1 MSNKIRLG
9 ILGGGGDSLIGVVH
23 RIASNMF
30 DRYQLVGG
38 CFNPNIEDNN
48 SFAERIGIPL
58 NRVYASF
65 DILIEEELKLD
76 YSDVLFRPKRSTL
89 TSRKEVDLNR
99 TYKFKYS
106 KNEWSGVPIMAS
118 NMDGVG
124 ELGVAEKLSEF
135 NMITCLTKQHDVKK
149 LNQYKNLKSI
159 YKNIALSIGIKKE
172 DFDNLDKVLKEF
184 NFIRFICVDVANGY
198 SERFSSFIKSVREK
212 YPTKTI
218 IAGNV
223 VTADMTQELVLS
235 GADIV
240 KVGIGPGSVCTT
252 RIQTGVG
259 YPQLSAVMECADAA
273 HGLGAHIIA
282 DGGCT
287 CPGDV
292 AKAFGAG
299 ADFTMLGGM
308 LAGHDEGKGK
318 LIKEKGK
325 KFIEF
330 YGSSSLIANKKH
342 YGGLSDYRSS
352 EGRIVRVKYRGK
364 IKNTILDILGGI
376 RSSCTY
382 VGAPSLKQLSKC
394 TTFVRVTNQFNKTF
408 VE

>member
-1 MSNKIRLG
+1 MR
-9 ILGGGGDSLIGVVH
+9 
-23 RIASNMF
+23 
-30 DRYQLVGG
+30 
-38 CFNPNIEDNN
+38 
-48 SFAERIGIPL
+48 
-58 NRVYASF
+58 
-65 DILIEEELKLD
+65 IEEDLKLD

-89 TSRKEVDLNR
+89 SSRKEVNLMR
-99 TYKFKYS
+99 TYRFRYS
-106 KNEWSGVPIMAS
+106 KNEWSGVPIMAA

-124 ELGVAEKLSEF
+124 ELGVAEKLSKF
-135 NMITCLTKQHDVKK
+135 GMITSLTKQHDIKK
-149 LNQYKNLKSI
+149 INQYKKIKKI
-159 YKNIALSIGIKKE
+159 YQNIALSIGIKKE

-184 NFIRFICVDVANGY
+184 SFFEFICIDVANGY
-198 SERFSSFIKSVREK
+198 SERFSSFIKSVRDK

-223 VTADMTQELVLS
+223 VTADMAQELVLS

-292 AKAFGAG
+292 SKAFGAG
-299 ADFTMLGGM
+299 ADFVMLGGM

-318 LIKEKGK
+318 LIKANGK
-325 KFIEF
+325 KYVEF
-330 YGSSSLIANKKH
+330 YGSSSLVANKKH

-352 EGRIVRVKYRGK
+352 EGRTVRVKYRGK
-364 IKNTILDILGGI
+364 INDTISNILGGI

-382 VGAPSLKQLSKC
+382 VGAQSLKQLSKC
-394 TTFVRVTNQFNKTF
+394 TTFVRVTNQFNRTF
-408 VE
+408 VD

>member
-1 MSNKIRLG
+1 MR
-9 ILGGGGDSLIGVVH
+9 
-23 RIASNMF
+23 
-30 DRYQLVGG
+30 
-38 CFNPNIEDNN
+38 
-48 SFAERIGIPL
+48 
-58 NRVYASF
+58 
-65 DILIEEELKLD
+65 IEEEIKLD

-89 TSRKEVDLNR
+89 KSRKDVDLNR
-99 TYKFKYS
+99 KYTFKHS
-106 KNEWSGVPIMAS
+106 RSSWKGIPIIAS

-124 ELGVAEKLSEF
+124 EIDVAKKLTSHKL
-135 NMITCLTKQHDVKK
+135 MTALTKQHDI
-149 LNQYKNLKSI
+149 NQIGTI
-159 YKNIALSIGIKKE
+159 YKKNIFFDSIALSCGTSKESYNRLNSILKKYPK
-172 DFDNLDKVLKEF
+172 FK
-184 NFIRFICVDVANGY
+184 FICIDVANGY
-198 SERFSSFIKSVREK
+198 SENFSNFVSEVRKK
-212 YPTKTI
+212 YPKKTI

-292 AKAFGAG
+292 AKGFGAG
-299 ADFTMLGGM
+299 ADFVMLGGM
-308 LAGHDEGKGK
+308 LAGHKEGGGD
-318 LIKEKGK
+318 IIEENGI

-330 YGSSSLIANKKH
+330 YGSSSEEANEKH
-342 YGGLSDYRSS
+342 YGGLANYRSS
-352 EGRIVRVKYRGK
+352 EGKKVK
-364 IKNTILDILGGI
+364 IQMKNSLDSTIRDILGGV

-382 VGAPSLKQLSKC
+382 VGASSLKQLSKC
-394 TTFVRVTNQFNKTF
+394 TTFVRVNNQYNDTF
-408 VE
+408 GKV

>member
-1 MSNKIRLG
+1 MR
-9 ILGGGGDSLIGVVH
+9 
-23 RIASNMF
+23 
-30 DRYQLVGG
+30 
-38 CFNPNIEDNN
+38 
-48 SFAERIGIPL
+48 
-58 NRVYASF
+58 
-65 DILIEEELKLD
+65 IEEELKLD

-89 TSRKEVDLNR
+89 SSRKDVDLKR

-106 KNEWSGVPIMAS
+106 NSEWSGVPIMAA

-124 ELGVAEKLSEF
+124 ELGVAEKLCEF

-149 LNQYKNLKSI
+149 LNQFKKIKSI
-159 YKNIALSIGIKKE
+159 YKNIALSVGIKKE
-172 DFDNLDKVLKEF
+172 DFNMLDKLLKEF
-184 NFIRFICVDVANGY
+184 NFIKFICIDVANGY
-198 SERFSSFIKSVREK
+198 SERFSKFIKSVREK

-223 VTADMTQELVLS
+223 VTADMTQELILS

-259 YPQLSAVMECADAA
+259 YPQLSAVIECADAA

-292 AKAFGAG
+292 AKGFGAG
-299 ADFTMLGGM
+299 ADFVMLGGM

-318 LIKEKGK
+318 VVKNNGSKY
-325 KFIEF
+325 IEF
-330 YGSSSLIANKKH
+330 YGSSSLTANKKH

-364 IKNTILDILGGI
+364 IKDTISNILGGI

-394 TTFVRVTNQFNKTF
+394 TTFVRVSNQFNDTF
-408 VE
+408 VK

>member
-1 MSNKIRLG
+1 MR
-9 ILGGGGDSLIGVVH
+9 
-23 RIASNMF
+23 
-30 DRYQLVGG
+30 
-38 CFNPNIEDNN
+38 
-48 SFAERIGIPL
+48 
-58 NRVYASF
+58 
-65 DILIEEELKLD
+65 IEEELKLD

-89 TSRKEVDLNR
+89 SSRKDVNLER

-106 KNEWSGVPIMAS
+106 KNEWSGTPIMAA

-124 ELGVAEKLSEF
+124 ELEVAETLSDF
-135 NMITCLTKQHDVKK
+135 GMITCLTKQHDVAKLKK
-149 LNQYKNLKSI
+149 YKKLKSI
-159 YKNIALSIGIKKE
+159 YKNISLSIGIKKE
-172 DFDNLDKVLKEF
+172 DFQRLDKTLKEF
-184 NFIRFICVDVANGY
+184 SFIKFICVDVANGY
-198 SERFSSFIKSVREK
+198 SEHFTSFIKSVRDK

-259 YPQLSAVMECADAA
+259 YPQLSAVIECADAA

-292 AKAFGAG
+292 AKGFGGG
-299 ADFTMLGGM
+299 ADFVMLGGM
-308 LAGHDEGKGK
+308 FAGHDEGGGK
-318 LIKEKGK
+318 ITKSNGSKY
-325 KFIEF
+325 IEF
-330 YGSSSLIANKKH
+330 YGSSSETANKKH
-342 YGGLSDYRSS
+342 YGGLADYRSS
-352 EGRIVRVKYRGK
+352 EGRSVKIKYRGK
-364 IKNTILDILGGI
+364 IKDTILNILGGV

-394 TTFVRVTNQFNKTF
+394 TTFVRVSNQFNDSLIK
-408 VE
+408 

>member
-1 MSNKIRLG
+1 MR
-9 ILGGGGDSLIGVVH
+9 
-23 RIASNMF
+23 
-30 DRYQLVGG
+30 
-38 CFNPNIEDNN
+38 
-48 SFAERIGIPL
+48 
-58 NRVYASF
+58 
-65 DILIEEELKLD
+65 IEEELKLD

-89 TSRKEVDLNR
+89 SSRKDVDLKR

-106 KNEWSGVPIMAS
+106 NSEWSGIPIMAA

-124 ELGVAEKLSEF
+124 ELGVAEKLCEF

-149 LNQYKNLKSI
+149 LNQFKKIKSI
-159 YKNIALSIGIKKE
+159 YKNIALSVGIKKE
-172 DFDNLDKVLKEF
+172 DFNMLDKLLKEF
-184 NFIRFICVDVANGY
+184 NFIKFICIDVANGY
-198 SERFSSFIKSVREK
+198 SERFSKFIKSVREK

-223 VTADMTQELVLS
+223 VTADMTQELILS

-259 YPQLSAVMECADAA
+259 YPQLSAVIECADAA

-292 AKAFGAG
+292 AKGFGAG
-299 ADFTMLGGM
+299 ADFVMLGGM

-318 LIKEKGK
+318 VVKSNGSKY
-325 KFIEF
+325 IEF
-330 YGSSSLIANKKH
+330 YGSSSLTANKKH

-364 IKNTILDILGGI
+364 IKDTISNILGGI

-394 TTFVRVTNQFNKTF
+394 TTFVRVSNQFNDTF
-408 VE
+408 VK

>member
-1 MSNKIRLG
+1 MR
-9 ILGGGGDSLIGVVH
+9 
-23 RIASNMF
+23 
-30 DRYQLVGG
+30 
-38 CFNPNIEDNN
+38 
-48 SFAERIGIPL
+48 
-58 NRVYASF
+58 
-65 DILIEEELKLD
+65 IEEDLKLD

-89 TSRKEVDLNR
+89 SSRKDVDLSR

-106 KNEWSGVPIMAS
+106 QNEWSGIPIVAA

-124 ELGVAEKLSEF
+124 ELNIAEELSEF
-135 NMITCLTKQHDVKK
+135 GMITCLTKQHDVNRLKK
-149 LNQYKNLKSI
+149 YKNLKSI
-159 YKNIALSIGIKKE
+159 YKNIALSVGIKKE
-172 DFDNLDKVLKEF
+172 EFERLNKTLKEF
-184 NFIRFICVDVANGY
+184 SFINFICIDVANGY
-198 SERFSSFIKSVREK
+198 SEHFSSFIKSVRDK

-259 YPQLSAVMECADAA
+259 YPQLSAVIECADAA

-292 AKAFGAG
+292 AKGFGGG
-299 ADFTMLGGM
+299 ADFVMLGGM
-308 LAGHDEGKGK
+308 FAGHDEGGGK
-318 LIKEKGK
+318 ITKTNGSKY
-325 KFIEF
+325 IEF
-330 YGSSSLIANKKH
+330 YGSSSETANKKH

-352 EGRIVRVKYRGK
+352 EGRSVKIKYRGK
-364 IKNTILDILGGI
+364 IKNTILNILGGV

-394 TTFVRVTNQFNKTF
+394 TTFVRVSNQFNDTF
-408 VE
+408 AK

>member
-1 MSNKIRLG
+1 VR
-9 ILGGGGDSLIGVVH
+9 
-23 RIASNMF
+23 
-30 DRYQLVGG
+30 
-38 CFNPNIEDNN
+38 
-48 SFAERIGIPL
+48 
-58 NRVYASF
+58 
-65 DILIEEELKLD
+65 IEEELKLD

-89 TSRKEVDLNR
+89 SSRKDVDLNR

-106 KNEWSGVPIMAS
+106 RNEWSGIPLMAA

-124 ELGVAEKLSEF
+124 ELGIADKLSD
-135 NMITCLTKQHDVKK
+135 NGMITCLTKQHDIKK
-149 LNQYKNLKSI
+149 LSKYKNLKKN

-172 DFDNLDKVLKEF
+172 DFENLVKILKEF
-184 NFIRFICVDVANGY
+184 NFLKYICIDVANGY
-198 SERFSSFIKSVREK
+198 SEHFSSFLKKVRDK
-212 YPTKTI
+212 YPTKTL

-223 VTADMTQELVLS
+223 VTADMTQELILS

-259 YPQLSAVMECADAA
+259 YPQLSAVIECADAA

-292 AKAFGAG
+292 AKAFGGG
-299 ADFTMLGGM
+299 ADFVMLGGM
-308 LAGHDEGKGK
+308 FAGHDEGSGK
-318 LIKEKGK
+318 IVKVNGFKY
-325 KFIEF
+325 IEF
-330 YGSSSLIANKKH
+330 YGSSSDTANNKH

-352 EGRIVRVKYRGK
+352 EGRTVRVKYRGK
-364 IKNTILDILGGI
+364 IQNTILNILGGL

-394 TTFVRVTNQFNKTF
+394 TTFVRVTRQFNDTF
-408 VE
+408 IK

>member
-1 MSNKIRLG
+1 MR
-9 ILGGGGDSLIGVVH
+9 
-23 RIASNMF
+23 
-30 DRYQLVGG
+30 
-38 CFNPNIEDNN
+38 
-48 SFAERIGIPL
+48 
-58 NRVYASF
+58 
-65 DILIEEELKLD
+65 IEEELKLD

-89 TSRKEVDLNR
+89 SSRKDVDLNR

-106 KNEWSGVPIMAS
+106 RNEWSGIPIMAA

-124 ELGVAEKLSEF
+124 ELGIADALSANE
-135 NMITCLTKQHDVKK
+135 MVTCLTKQHDVKK
-149 LNQYKNLKSI
+149 LSKYKNLKKN

-172 DFDNLDKVLKEF
+172 DFDNLDKILKEYSF
-184 NFIRFICVDVANGY
+184 FKFICIDVANGY
-198 SERFSSFIKSVREK
+198 SEHFSSFLKKVRDK
-212 YPTKTI
+212 YPTKTL

-223 VTADMTQELVLS
+223 VTADMTQELILS

-259 YPQLSAVMECADAA
+259 YPQLSAVIECADAA

-292 AKAFGAG
+292 AKAFGGG
-299 ADFTMLGGM
+299 ADFVMLGGM
-308 LAGHDEGKGK
+308 FAGHDEGSGK
-318 LIKEKGK
+318 VVKSNGSKY
-325 KFIEF
+325 IEF
-330 YGSSSLIANKKH
+330 YGSSSDTANKKH
-342 YGGLSDYRSS
+342 YGGLSSYRSS
-352 EGRIVRVKYRGK
+352 EGRTVRVKYRGK
-364 IKNTILDILGGI
+364 IKDTILNILGGL

-394 TTFVRVTNQFNKTF
+394 TTFVRVTNNLTILLLNN
-408 VE
+408 

>member
-1 MSNKIRLG
+1 MR
-9 ILGGGGDSLIGVVH
+9 
-23 RIASNMF
+23 
-30 DRYQLVGG
+30 
-38 CFNPNIEDNN
+38 
-48 SFAERIGIPL
+48 
-58 NRVYASF
+58 
-65 DILIEEELKLD
+65 IEEEIKLD

-89 TSRKEVDLNR
+89 KSRKDVDLNR
-99 TYKFKYS
+99 KYTFKHS
-106 KNEWSGVPIMAS
+106 RSSWKGIPIIAS

-124 ELGVAEKLSEF
+124 EIDVAKKLSSHKL
-135 NMITCLTKQHDVKK
+135 MTALTKQHDI
-149 LNQYKNLKSI
+149 NQIGTI
-159 YKNIALSIGIKKE
+159 YKKNIYLDSFALSCGTSKDSYNRLNSILKKYPK
-172 DFDNLDKVLKEF
+172 FK
-184 NFIRFICVDVANGY
+184 FICIDVANGY
-198 SERFSSFIKSVREK
+198 SENFSNFVSEVRKK
-212 YPTKTI
+212 YPKKTI

-292 AKAFGAG
+292 AKGFGAG
-299 ADFTMLGGM
+299 ADFVMLGGM
-308 LAGHDEGKGK
+308 LAGHKEGGGD
-318 LIKEKGK
+318 IIEENGT

-330 YGSSSLIANKKH
+330 YGSSSEEANEKH
-342 YGGLSDYRSS
+342 YGGLANYRSS
-352 EGRIVRVKYRGK
+352 EGKKVK
-364 IKNTILDILGGI
+364 IQMKNSLDSTIRDILGGV

-382 VGAPSLKQLSKC
+382 VGASSLKQLSKC
-394 TTFVRVTNQFNKTF
+394 TTFVRVNNQYNDTF
-408 VE
+408 GKV

>member
-1 MSNKIRLG
+1 MR
-9 ILGGGGDSLIGVVH
+9 
-23 RIASNMF
+23 
-30 DRYQLVGG
+30 
-38 CFNPNIEDNN
+38 
-48 SFAERIGIPL
+48 
-58 NRVYASF
+58 
-65 DILIEEELKLD
+65 IEEELKLD

-89 TSRKEVDLNR
+89 SSRKEVDLHR

-106 KNEWSGVPIMAS
+106 KNEWTGIPIMAA

-124 ELGVAEKLSEF
+124 ELGVAENLSEF
-135 NMITCLTKQHDVKK
+135 SMITSLTKQHDVKK
-149 LNQYKNLKSI
+149 LKQYKNLKSI
-159 YKNIALSIGIKKE
+159 YKNIALSTGIKKE
-172 DFDNLDKVLKEF
+172 DFEQLGKALKEF
-184 NFIRFICVDVANGY
+184 SFIGFICVDVANGY
-198 SERFSSFIKSVREK
+198 SERFSSFIKAVREK

-308 LAGHDEGKGK
+308 FAGHDEGKGK
-318 LIKEKGK
+318 LIKDKGK
-325 KFIEF
+325 KYIEF
-330 YGSSSLIANKKH
+330 YGSSSLVANKKH
-342 YGGLSDYRSS
+342 YGGLSNYRSS
-352 EGRIVRVKYRGK
+352 EGRTVRIKYRGK
-364 IKNTILDILGGI
+364 IKDTILDILGGI

>member
-1 MSNKIRLG
+1 MR
-9 ILGGGGDSLIGVVH
+9 
-23 RIASNMF
+23 
-30 DRYQLVGG
+30 
-38 CFNPNIEDNN
+38 
-48 SFAERIGIPL
+48 
-58 NRVYASF
+58 
-65 DILIEEELKLD
+65 IEEELKLD

-89 TSRKEVDLNR
+89 SSRKDVDLNR

-106 KNEWSGVPIMAS
+106 RNEWSGIPIMAA

-124 ELGVAEKLSEF
+124 ELGIADALSANE
-135 NMITCLTKQHDVKK
+135 MVTCLTKQHDVKK
-149 LNQYKNLKSI
+149 LSKYKNLKKN

-172 DFDNLDKVLKEF
+172 DFDNLDKILKEYSF
-184 NFIRFICVDVANGY
+184 FKFICIDVANGY
-198 SERFSSFIKSVREK
+198 SEHFSSFLKKVRDK
-212 YPTKTI
+212 YPTKTL

-223 VTADMTQELVLS
+223 VTADMTQELILS

-259 YPQLSAVMECADAA
+259 YPQLSAVIECADAA

-292 AKAFGAG
+292 AKAFGGG
-299 ADFTMLGGM
+299 ADFVMLGGM
-308 LAGHDEGKGK
+308 FAGHDEGSGK
-318 LIKEKGK
+318 IVKSNGSKY
-325 KFIEF
+325 IEF
-330 YGSSSLIANKKH
+330 YGSSSDTANKKH
-342 YGGLSDYRSS
+342 YGGLSSYRSS
-352 EGRIVRVKYRGK
+352 EGRTVRVKYRGK
-364 IKNTILDILGGI
+364 IKDTILNILGGL

-394 TTFVRVTNQFNKTF
+394 TTFVRVTKQFNDTF
-408 VE
+408 VK

>member
-1 MSNKIRLG
+1 MR
-9 ILGGGGDSLIGVVH
+9 
-23 RIASNMF
+23 
-30 DRYQLVGG
+30 
-38 CFNPNIEDNN
+38 
-48 SFAERIGIPL
+48 
-58 NRVYASF
+58 
-65 DILIEEELKLD
+65 IEEELKLD
-76 YSDVLFRPKRSTL
+76 YTDVLFRPKRSTL
-89 TSRKEVDLNR
+89 SSRKDVDLNR

-106 KNEWSGVPIMAS
+106 NNEWSGIPIMAA

-124 ELGVAEKLSEF
+124 ELGVAEKMSEF
-135 NMITCLTKQHDVKK
+135 NMITCLTKQHDIKK
-149 LNQYKNLKSI
+149 LKQYKKIKSI
-159 YKNIALSIGIKKE
+159 YKNIALSVGIKKE
-172 DFDNLDKVLKEF
+172 DFDNLDKLLKEF
-184 NFIRFICVDVANGY
+184 NFIKFICIDVANGY
-198 SERFSSFIKSVREK
+198 SERFSKFIKSVRDK

-223 VTADMTQELVLS
+223 VTADMTQELVLN

-292 AKAFGAG
+292 AKGFGGG
-299 ADFTMLGGM
+299 ADFVMLGGM
-308 LAGHDEGKGK
+308 LAGHDEGRGK
-318 LIKEKGK
+318 VVKSNGSKY
-325 KFIEF
+325 IEF
-330 YGSSSLIANKKH
+330 YGSSSLEANKKH

-364 IKNTILDILGGI
+364 IKDTISNILGGI

-394 TTFVRVTNQFNKTF
+394 TTFVRVSNQFNDTF
-408 VE
+408 VK

>member
-1 MSNKIRLG
+1 MR
-9 ILGGGGDSLIGVVH
+9 
-23 RIASNMF
+23 
-30 DRYQLVGG
+30 
-38 CFNPNIEDNN
+38 
-48 SFAERIGIPL
+48 
-58 NRVYASF
+58 
-65 DILIEEELKLD
+65 IEEEVKLD

-89 TSRKEVDLNR
+89 SSRKDVDLNR
-99 TYKFKYS
+99 TYKFRYS
-106 KNEWSGVPIMAS
+106 NNEWTGIPIMAA

-135 NMITCLTKQHDVKK
+135 SMITCLTKQHGVKQLK
-149 LNQYKNLKSI
+149 QYKKIKSI

-172 DFDNLDKVLKEF
+172 DFNRLDQLLKEF
-184 NFIRFICVDVANGY
+184 NFIKFICIDVANGY
-198 SERFSSFIKSVREK
+198 SERFSKFIKSVRDK

-223 VTADMTQELVLS
+223 VTADMTQELILS

-292 AKAFGAG
+292 AKGFGGG
-299 ADFTMLGGM
+299 ADFVMLGGM
-308 LAGHDEGKGK
+308 FAGHDEGKGK
-318 LIKEKGK
+318 IVKSNGSKY
-325 KFIEF
+325 IEF
-330 YGSSSLIANKKH
+330 YGSSSDTANNKH
-342 YGGLSDYRSS
+342 YGGLSSYRSS
-352 EGRIVRVKYRGK
+352 EGRTVRVKYRGK
-364 IKNTILDILGGI
+364 IENTIQNILGGI

-394 TTFVRVTNQFNKTF
+394 TTFVRVAKQFNDTF
-408 VE
+408 VK

>member
-1 MSNKIRLG
+1 MR
-9 ILGGGGDSLIGVVH
+9 
-23 RIASNMF
+23 
-30 DRYQLVGG
+30 
-38 CFNPNIEDNN
+38 
-48 SFAERIGIPL
+48 
-58 NRVYASF
+58 
-65 DILIEEELKLD
+65 IEEEIKLD

-89 TSRKEVDLNR
+89 KSRKDVDLNR
-99 TYKFKYS
+99 KYTFKHS
-106 KNEWSGVPIMAS
+106 RSSWKGIPIIAS

-124 ELGVAEKLSEF
+124 EIDVAKKLSSHKL
-135 NMITCLTKQHDVKK
+135 MTALTKQHDI
-149 LNQYKNLKSI
+149 NQIGTI
-159 YKNIALSIGIKKE
+159 YKKNIFFDSIALSCGTSKDSYNRLNSILKKYPK
-172 DFDNLDKVLKEF
+172 F
-184 NFIRFICVDVANGY
+184 RFICIDVANGY
-198 SERFSSFIKSVREK
+198 SENFSNFVSEVRKK
-212 YPTKTI
+212 YPKKTI

-292 AKAFGAG
+292 AKGFGAG
-299 ADFTMLGGM
+299 ADFVMLGGM
-308 LAGHDEGKGK
+308 LAGHKEGGGD
-318 LIKEKGK
+318 IIEENGT

-330 YGSSSLIANKKH
+330 YGSSSEEANEKH
-342 YGGLSDYRSS
+342 YGGLANYRSS
-352 EGRIVRVKYRGK
+352 EGKKVK
-364 IKNTILDILGGI
+364 IQMKNSLDSTIRDILGGV

-382 VGAPSLKQLSKC
+382 VGASSLKQLSKC
-394 TTFVRVTNQFNKTF
+394 TTFVRVNNQYNDTF
-408 VE
+408 GKV

>member
-1 MSNKIRLG
+1 MRLE
-9 ILGGGGDSLIGVVH
+9 
-23 RIASNMF
+23 
-30 DRYQLVGG
+30 
-38 CFNPNIEDNN
+38 ED
-48 SFAERIGIPL
+48 I
-58 NRVYASF
+58 
-65 DILIEEELKLD
+65 KLD

-89 TSRKEVDLNR
+89 QSRKDVNLKR
-99 TYKFKYS
+99 TYRFKYS
-106 KNEWSGVPIMAS
+106 KNEWSGIPIIAA

-124 ELGVAEKLSEF
+124 ELAIAEKLAEF
-135 NMITCLTKQHDVKK
+135 AMITCLTKQHDEKK
-149 LNQYKNLKSI
+149 LKKCKIIKKI
-159 YKNIALSIGIKKE
+159 YPHLALSIGIKKE
-172 DFDNLDKVLKEF
+172 DFENLNNVLKEF
-184 NFIRFICVDVANGY
+184 NFIKFICIDVANGY
-198 SERFSSFIKSVREK
+198 SEHFSKFVKSVRDK

-223 VTADMTQELVLS
+223 VTADMTQELILS

-252 RIQTGVG
+252 RTQTGVG
-259 YPQLSAVMECADAA
+259 YPQLSAVIECADAA

-292 AKAFGAG
+292 AKGFGGG
-299 ADFTMLGGM
+299 ADFVMLGGM
-308 LAGHDEGKGK
+308 FAGHDEGKGK
-318 LIKEKGK
+318 IIKTNGK

-330 YGSSSLIANKKH
+330 YGSSSDVANKKH

-352 EGRIVRVKYRGK
+352 EGRTVRIKYRGK
-364 IKNTILDILGGI
+364 IKDTILNILGGV

-394 TTFVRVTNQFNKTF
+394 TTFVRVSNQFNDTF
-408 VE
+408 VD

>member
-1 MSNKIRLG
+1 MR
-9 ILGGGGDSLIGVVH
+9 
-23 RIASNMF
+23 
-30 DRYQLVGG
+30 
-38 CFNPNIEDNN
+38 
-48 SFAERIGIPL
+48 
-58 NRVYASF
+58 
-65 DILIEEELKLD
+65 IEEEIKLD

-89 TSRKEVDLNR
+89 KSRKDVDLNR
-99 TYKFKYS
+99 KYTFKHS
-106 KNEWSGVPIMAS
+106 RLSWKGIPIIAS

-124 ELGVAEKLSEF
+124 EIDVAKKLTSHKL
-135 NMITCLTKQHDVKK
+135 MTALTKQHDI
-149 LNQYKNLKSI
+149 NQIGTI
-159 YKNIALSIGIKKE
+159 YKKNIFFDSIALSCGTSKDSYNRLNSILKKYPK
-172 DFDNLDKVLKEF
+172 FK
-184 NFIRFICVDVANGY
+184 FICIDVANGY
-198 SERFSSFIKSVREK
+198 SENFSNFVSEVRKK
-212 YPTKTI
+212 YPKKTI

-292 AKAFGAG
+292 AKGFGAG
-299 ADFTMLGGM
+299 ADFVMLGGM
-308 LAGHDEGKGK
+308 LAGHKEGGGD
-318 LIKEKGK
+318 IIEENGT

-330 YGSSSLIANKKH
+330 YGSSSEEANEKH
-342 YGGLSDYRSS
+342 YGGLANYRSS
-352 EGRIVRVKYRGK
+352 EGKKVK
-364 IKNTILDILGGI
+364 IPMKNSLDSTIRDILGGV

-382 VGAPSLKQLSKC
+382 VGASSLKQLSKC
-394 TTFVRVTNQFNKTF
+394 TTFVRVNYQYNDTF
-408 VE
+408 GKV

>member
-1 MSNKIRLG
+1 MR
-9 ILGGGGDSLIGVVH
+9 
-23 RIASNMF
+23 
-30 DRYQLVGG
+30 
-38 CFNPNIEDNN
+38 
-48 SFAERIGIPL
+48 
-58 NRVYASF
+58 
-65 DILIEEELKLD
+65 IEEELKLD

-89 TSRKEVDLNR
+89 SSRKDVDLNR

-106 KNEWSGVPIMAS
+106 KNEWSGIPIMAA

-124 ELGVAEKLSEF
+124 ELGIADELSTNE
-135 NMITCLTKQHDVKK
+135 MITCLTKQHDVKK
-149 LNQYKNLKSI
+149 LSKYKNLKKN
-159 YKNIALSIGIKKE
+159 YQNIALSIGIKKE
-172 DFDNLDKVLKEF
+172 DFNNLDKILKEF
-184 NFIRFICVDVANGY
+184 SFFKFICIDVANGY
-198 SERFSSFIKSVREK
+198 SEHFSSFLKKVRDK
-212 YPTKTI
+212 YPTKTL

-223 VTADMTQELVLS
+223 VTADMTQELILS

-259 YPQLSAVMECADAA
+259 YPQLSAVIECADAA

-292 AKAFGAG
+292 AKAFGGG
-299 ADFTMLGGM
+299 ADFVMLGGM
-308 LAGHDEGKGK
+308 FAGHDEGSGK
-318 LIKEKGK
+318 KVKLNGS

-330 YGSSSLIANKKH
+330 YGSSSDTANKKH

-352 EGRIVRVKYRGK
+352 EGRTVRVKYRGK
-364 IKNTILDILGGI
+364 IKDTILNILGGL

-394 TTFVRVTNQFNKTF
+394 TTFVRVTKQFNDTF
-408 VE
+408 VK